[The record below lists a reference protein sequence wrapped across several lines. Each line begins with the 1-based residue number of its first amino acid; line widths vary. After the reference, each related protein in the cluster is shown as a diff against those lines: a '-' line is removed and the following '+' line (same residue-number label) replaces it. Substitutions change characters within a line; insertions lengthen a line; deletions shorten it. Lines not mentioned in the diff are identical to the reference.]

1 MSSSDNG
8 KEGRPGGPANVATL
22 EGRVKSSGDTAV
34 GDHHLERLATSFEVS
49 ARRWELVVYPAL
61 FAFIVLA
68 CYGFYLIYNLTHD
81 VGQLARNVSSLTAS
95 VDSMAHNLNDIT
107 GDMNRVTTAMNSITG
122 AMGEV
127 STKMD
132 SLEPMR
138 QNMASMDQSTRY
150 MATSAERMGYYM
162 GELNHNV
169 GRPMGAMGSF
179 MPW

>member
-1 MSSSDNG
+1 MSFSENSTDTKG
-8 KEGRPGGPANVATL
+8 EGPKVAAIG
-22 EGRVKSSGDTAV
+22 GRVGKPADTV
-34 GDHHLERLATSFEVS
+34 LGDHHLERLATSFEVS

-81 VGQLARNVSSLTAS
+81 VGQLAQNVSSLTAS
-95 VDSMAHNLNDIT
+95 VDSMARNLNDIT
-107 GDMNRVTTAMNSITG
+107 GDMTQVSG

-132 SLEPMR
+132 ALEPMR
-138 QNMASMDQSTRY
+138 QSMASMENSTRF
-150 MATSAERMGYYM
+150 MAINTERMGYHV
-162 GELNHNV
+162 GALNHNI
-169 GRPMGAMGSF
+169 GRPMGMMGSF